1 MCVQRCPKC
10 NEDDLRYQRDIATG
24 ELEEWGCNTCAREYE
39 VEVEISRHFENMRE
53 VVV

>member
-24 ELEEWGCNTCAREYE
+24 ELEEWHCESCESEYE
-39 VEVEISRHFENMRE
+39 VGVNIVRHFENMRE